1 MNNIT
6 IEYYTK
12 TLYGTDRE
20 YVVDQSDARIISRLI
35 GQKTIDQKNR
45 ELIEDLS
52 RGIISFKEILPP
64 KKG

>member
-45 ELIEDLS
+45 ELIQDLS